1 MKTAFLLLPRFDRDH
16 LLAAQMQLLDDSFGV
31 AMLGCALA
39 AWILATGLLLHG
51 DHHGALLW
59 ALAMSMACATG
70 HFGRRLLPGRTS
82 EAQAGRYA
90 RCMTALLTL
99 IGALWGLA
107 AWMYL
112 DMRSAPNVITVLS
125 LIAGM
130 SAAALAVFSAC
141 LPVAVGFFVPAIVP
155 VWARFIA
162 TRDLDFLPMVLATPL
177 YLVVLIIFARNYARV
192 ARHSIALRFENVE
205 LISQLRE
212 QTVRAEQAQR
222 EAEEASRAKSV
233 FLASAS
239 HDLRQP
245 LHALGLFL
253 VSLGRTALNDKQRQ
267 LLAHIDASS
276 GAAREMLNTLLDF
289 SKLEAGVVKARP
301 IAFRLQ
307 PLLHK
312 LEAEFAPQA
321 NARGLVYRTR
331 DTTATVFADP
341 ALVELVL
348 RNLLTNAIR
357 YTRKGGLLLGCR
369 QQAGHIVVEVWD
381 TGIGVHR
388 DQHEAIFRE
397 FHQVGNPERDQR
409 KGLGLGLA
417 IVDGLARTMSTRVT
431 MASRPERGSVFRFA
445 LPRVASTAARVAAKP
460 EAAARGSAE
469 MTPLPGLR
477 AMIIDDDPQILIAM
491 ADLLESLQC
500 ECRTAESQDDALAA
514 LDGFTPDLI
523 VADYRLRG
531 NRDGLQAIAAL
542 RAALAHPV
550 PAIVITGDTARDRLR
565 SVHASGAVLLH
576 KPVVAHDLHAAI
588 VALLSPWNEGS

>member
-59 ALAMSMACATG
+59 ALAMSIACATG

-289 SKLEAGVVKARP
+289 SKLEAGVVKAHP

-369 QQAGHIVVEVWD
+369 QQARHIVVEVWD

-431 MASRPERGSVFRFA
+431 MASRPERGSVFRIA

-576 KPVVAHDLHAAI
+576 KPVIAHDLHAAI

>member
-1 MKTAFLLLPRFDRDH
+1 MKTAFLLFPRFDRGQ

-39 AWILATGLLLHG
+39 AWILATGLTMHG
-51 DHHGALLW
+51 GHLDALAW
-59 ALAMSMACATG
+59 ALVMSIACAAG
-70 HFGRRLLPGRTS
+70 HYGRRLLPERTS
-82 EAQAGRYA
+82 EAHAGRYA
-90 RCMTALLTL
+90 RGMTALLTL
-99 IGALWGLA
+99 IGTLWGLA
-107 AWMYL
+107 AWTYL
-112 DMRSAPNVITVLS
+112 DIRSAPNVITVLS

-177 YLVVLIIFARNYARV
+177 YLVVLIVFARNYARM
-192 ARHSIALRFENVE
+192 ARHSIALRFENID

-222 EAEEASRAKSV
+222 AAEQASRAKSV

-253 VSLGRTALNDKQRQ
+253 VSLGRTALDDKQRQ

-289 SKLEAGVVKARP
+289 SKLEAGVVKAHP
-301 IAFRLQ
+301 VAFRLQ

-341 ALVELVL
+341 ALVELIL
-348 RNLLTNAIR
+348 RNLLANAIR

-369 QQAGHIVVEVWD
+369 QHARHIVVEVWD
-381 TGIGVHR
+381 TGIGVPA

-397 FHQVGNPERDQR
+397 FHQLGNPERDQR

-417 IVDGLARTMSTRVT
+417 IVDGLARTISTRVT

-445 LPRVASTAARVAAKP
+445 LPRVSGGAVRPTPRPAV
-460 EAAARGSAE
+460 GSGGPQD

-477 AMIIDDDPQILIAM
+477 VMIVDDDPQILIAM

-500 ECRTAESQDDALAA
+500 ECRTAESEDDALIE
-514 LDGFTPDLI
+514 LEGFTPDLI

-531 NRDGLQAIAAL
+531 NRDGVQAIAAL
-542 RAALAHPV
+542 RAALGHAV

-576 KPVVAHDLHAAI
+576 KPVVAHELHAAM
-588 VALLSPWNEGS
+588 VALLSPWTEGT